1 MVFFSQK
8 NQQLSTIDLLVLF
21 LLFGTVTSAFGAIL
35 AESFQDNRLS
45 RARSTAE
52 ALALQ
57 ILVQNRVNRA
67 IGMGM
72 GERGPASVGEVEE
85 VPNLLI
91 SGEIGRDPW
100 GRPFHYRV
108 QPIGTH
114 GHKRR
119 VFVWSD
125 GPNKRS
131 DSDAV
136 LSLAT
141 DSLLPSPLNYLGD
154 DVGSIQEGPGDS

>member
-1 MVFFSQK
+1 MVIFGHK

-57 ILVQNRVNRA
+57 ILAQNKTHQTLGV
-67 IGMGM
+67 
-72 GERGPASVGEVEE
+72 GERGPASVDEAGT
-85 VPNLLI
+85 PNLLV

-100 GRPFHYRV
+100 GQPFHYRV
-108 QPIGTH
+108 QPIGVH
-114 GHKRR
+114 GHRRR

-136 LSLAT
+136 LNLAT
-141 DSLLPSPLNYLGD
+141 DSPLPSPLNYLGD
-154 DVGSIQEGPGDS
+154 DIGSIQEGPGDS